1 MRSVM
6 KKRILYLNSAD
17 GPQRGAAIVEF
28 ALVALI
34 FFTLV
39 LGIMEFGRMLYIWNT
54 VQEVTRRAARAAV
67 VGDFNTEVD
76 AIKRSAIFQGGS
88 SGTAYLPAG
97 GEITNLRIQINYL
110 NGSLA
115 PIPANKLPTDPA
127 DNISA
132 CNDTTRADS
141 CIQFVEA
148 CVATTNGD
156 CPTDG
161 TGLITYNPMAGL
173 IGSLLP
179 TMYIPVSSVVMP
191 AESLGLSTSP

>member
-1 MRSVM
+1 M
-6 KKRILYLNSAD
+6 KKRIHYLNSAYD
-17 GPQRGAAIVEF
+17 PQHGAAIVEF

-39 LGIMEFGRMLYIWNT
+39 LGIMEFGRMLFIWNT
-54 VQEVTRRAARAAV
+54 VQEVTRRAARTAV
-67 VGDFNTEVD
+67 VSDFNTEVD

-97 GEITNLRIQINYL
+97 AEITNATIQINYL

-115 PIPANKLPTDPA
+115 AASPLPLDPA
-127 DNISA
+127 DNLSA
-132 CNDTTRADS
+132 CNDATRTGS

-148 CVATTNGD
+148 CVATNGD
-156 CPTDG
+156 C
-161 TGLITYNPMAGL
+161 TGFITYIPMAGL

-191 AESLGLSTSP
+191 AESLGLDISP